1 MRDGRPT
8 NLKDMLREAKDTS
21 ELMVDLA
28 YAALFYNS
36 EDISEEVF
44 RLEERLNVLVFD
56 MRTMAILAA
65 RSPADSEQMAGILQV
80 VQDIE
85 KIGNAAN
92 DIAKIVVKRLGIPRE
107 LLQDIPDA
115 EETPTRV
122 RIHDGSRLE
131 GRSLYDADLAT
142 ETGMRPIA
150 VRSDDEWNFD
160 PEPEDVLRAGDVLFM
175 QGPPEG
181 VAEVR
186 EMAGAAV
193 TVHTPSVEPT
203 GELTELERAVDI
215 LIEMKNLSEVAVGLA
230 YSALLYY
237 DAGLAREVVA
247 IENEMDEMRYRLEG
261 WGAPAPPPPLP
272 SPPPGLARE
281 VVAIENEMDEMRYR
295 LERWVLLAAS
305 HIEDSSRLRGV
316 LHLATAAETTADC
329 AMEMVW
335 MVEEG
340 EEVHP
345 VLSAALGESD
355 EIVLKLTVSPGSP
368 ADGKTLEALQ
378 LETETGMFALAVN
391 RAGRWTYRPRDTY
404 ALRGDD
410 SLLVTGAPEGLEPL
424 AALFGQRLE
433 GPAQSGRA
441 RTLAPPSPS

>member
-1 MRDGRPT
+1 MRDGRPS

-56 MRTMAILAA
+56 MRTLAILAA

-122 RIHDGSRLE
+122 RIHAGSRLE

-186 EMAGAAV
+186 EMAGAAM
-193 TVHTPSVEPT
+193 TVHMPSVEPT

-247 IENEMDEMRYRLEG
+247 IENEMDEMRYRLE
-261 WGAPAPPPPLP
+261 
-272 SPPPGLARE
+272 
-281 VVAIENEMDEMRYR
+281 
-295 LERWVLLAAS
+295 RWVLLAAS

-316 LHLATAAETTADC
+316 LHLATASETIADC

-335 MVEEG
+335 IVEKG

-391 RAGRWTYRPRDTY
+391 RGGRWTYRPRDTY
-404 ALRGDD
+404 VLRGDD

-424 AALFGQRLE
+424 AALFGQELE
-433 GPAQSGRA
+433 GSA
-441 RTLAPPSPS
+441 

>member
-1 MRDGRPT
+1 MRDGRPK

-44 RLEERLNVLVFD
+44 RLEGRLNDLVFD
-56 MRTMAILAA
+56 MRTLAILAA

-107 LLQDIPDA
+107 LLQDIPGA
-115 EETPTRV
+115 EETPSRV
-122 RIHDGSRLE
+122 RIHAGSELD
-131 GRSLYDADLAT
+131 GRSLDDADLAT

-186 EMAGAAV
+186 GLAGA
-193 TVHTPSVEPT
+193 TVVHAPAQTAEPA

-247 IENEMDEMRYRLEG
+247 IENEMDEMRYRLE
-261 WGAPAPPPPLP
+261 
-272 SPPPGLARE
+272 
-281 VVAIENEMDEMRYR
+281 
-295 LERWVLLAAS
+295 RWVLLAAR

-316 LHLATAAETTADC
+316 LHLATASETIADC

-335 MVEEG
+335 IVEKG

-345 VLSAALGESD
+345 VLSAAIGESD
-355 EIVLKLTVSPGSP
+355 EIVIKLTVSPGSP
-368 ADGKTLEALQ
+368 ADGKTLEDLQ

-391 RAGRWTYRPRDTY
+391 RGGRWTYRPRDNY
-404 ALRGDD
+404 VLRGDD
-410 SLLVTGAPEGLEPL
+410 SLLFTGAPDGLAPI
-424 AALFGQRLE
+424 ADLFGQRLE
-433 GPAQSGRA
+433 GPA
-441 RTLAPPSPS
+441 

>member
-1 MRDGRPT
+1 MRDGRPS

-44 RLEERLNVLVFD
+44 RLEERLNLLVFD
-56 MRTMAILAA
+56 MRTLAILAA
-65 RSPADSEQMAGILQV
+65 RSPADAEQMAGILQV

-122 RIHDGSRLE
+122 RIHAGSALD
-131 GRSLYDADLAT
+131 GRSLYDADLPT

-193 TVHTPSVEPT
+193 TVHTPSAEPA

-247 IENEMDEMRYRLEG
+247 IENEMDEMRYRLE
-261 WGAPAPPPPLP
+261 
-272 SPPPGLARE
+272 
-281 VVAIENEMDEMRYR
+281 
-295 LERWVLLAAS
+295 RWVLLAAR

-316 LHLATAAETTADC
+316 LHLATASETIADC

-335 MVEEG
+335 IVEKG

-391 RAGRWTYRPRDTY
+391 RAGRWTYRPRDNY

-424 AALFGQRLE
+424 AALFGQELE
-433 GPAQSGRA
+433 GPA
-441 RTLAPPSPS
+441 

>member
-1 MRDGRPT
+1 MRDTRPS
-8 NLKDMLREAKDTS
+8 NLKDMLTKAKNTS

-28 YAALFYNS
+28 YAAIFYNS
-36 EDISEEVF
+36 EDLSEEVF
-44 RLEERLNVLVFD
+44 RLEVLLNPFPYHIA
-56 MRTMAILAA
+56 TTAILAA
-65 RSPADSEQMAGILQV
+65 RSRADAEQMAGILQV

-122 RIHDGSRLE
+122 RIHAGSALD
-131 GRSLYDADLAT
+131 GRSLHDADLAT

-186 EMAGAAV
+186 EMAGATVAV
-193 TVHTPSVEPT
+193 HAPHAEPA

-247 IENEMDEMRYRLEG
+247 IENEMDEMRYRLE
-261 WGAPAPPPPLP
+261 
-272 SPPPGLARE
+272 
-281 VVAIENEMDEMRYR
+281 
-295 LERWVLLAAS
+295 RWVLLAAPRV
-305 HIEDSSRLRGV
+305 EDSSRLRGL
-316 LHLATAAETTADC
+316 LHLGIASEAITDC
-329 AMEMVW
+329 AQEMVW
-335 MVEEG
+335 IVEKG

-345 VLSAALGESD
+345 VLSAAVGESD
-355 EIVLKLTVSPGSP
+355 EVVLKLTVSSGSP
-368 ADGKTLEALQ
+368 ADGKTLEDLQ

-391 RAGRWTYRPRDTY
+391 RGGRWTYRPRDN
-404 ALRGDD
+404 
-410 SLLVTGAPEGLEPL
+410 
-424 AALFGQRLE
+424 
-433 GPAQSGRA
+433 
-441 RTLAPPSPS
+441 